1 MANRLTLLREII
13 AATVRII
20 GKLNIICGKI
30 QFLNFTIGAYI
41 RVVLL
46 SYKPLN
52 MLTEAKRERKFTGI
66 YRIYLSTIYGPTQD
80 ESKFVHTLFTV

>member
-20 GKLNIICGKI
+20 GKLNKICGKV

-52 MLTEAKRERKFTGI
+52 MLTEAKKKGNLQGFTG
-66 YRIYLSTIYGPTQD
+66 ST
-80 ESKFVHTLFTV
+80 